1 MNGQAEWNHWRKM
14 GKSSL
19 TDASSFKCLSPL
31 SSVNINFYVNKYLL
45 KSWQSV
51 KLQASLWGH
60 SGEQYTG
67 NIKAHHL
74 EKKSPLE
81 FIDYTGVFIKF
92 ITQGPIDGSK
102 KGIPVPS
109 RNLQSSWE
117 SKNYAHNSR
126 REYLIV
132 KRNDADK
139 RAEEKETNESNMI
152 RAGRLEPGNCDW
164 VRGKRKTF

>member
-1 MNGQAEWNHWRKM
+1 MPPSNACPLYPVSTLISMLTNIYWSHDKVSSCRLDSGTQWWTVHGQYQ
-14 GKSSL
+14 SP
-19 TDASSFKCLSPL
+19 SFR
-31 SSVNINFYVNKYLL
+31 
-45 KSWQSV
+45 
-51 KLQASLWGH
+51 
-60 SGEQYTG
+60 
-67 NIKAHHL
+67 
-74 EKKSPLE
+74 KKSPLE

-92 ITQGPIDGSK
+92 ITQGPINGSK
-102 KGIPVPS
+102 KGISVPS
-109 RNLQSSWE
+109 RNLQSSC
-117 SKNYAHNSR
+117 KNYTHNSR